1 MGIEQ
6 NLTAMALIEALFPQG
21 KRLDKAEATSIAGSV
36 DQYFDSIPGLSQ
48 GLAGLLA
55 WLNARFLMSYGKT
68 FATASLEQRQ
78 TFLAKNADSMV
89 TGKLLRALET
99 PFRAAY
105 LLDEQNLKR
114 VGTHN
119 GLRVPSEIEQHRW
132 QAQVSKADDLE
143 PSQTLDADV
152 VVIGTGAGGGAA
164 AYELASRGLA
174 VVILEEGQYHG
185 RKDFN
190 GKLTEVIPKLYR
202 GWGGTVTLGN
212 VVIPVPVGRSVGGTT
227 TINSGTCMRTPDS
240 VLKAWASEGLEEFT
254 SEIMAPYF
262 ESVEAMINVERAEI
276 KFIGEIAEVV
286 KKGAEAVGF
295 TQSYAL
301 MRNAKGCDG
310 QGLCQFGCPTDAKQS
325 TNVSYIPRA
334 LDAGAFLFTGMK
346 AEKFHYVD
354 GDAGNG
360 KDARVINGVTAT
372 GVGEDGIRRH
382 LRVNADT
389 VVVAAGTFFTP
400 QLLAKNGIKNKW
412 LGRNLSIHPA
422 RAVLGHYAGRN
433 FKNTATIPQGYGVAD
448 WAEMGVMF
456 EGGTPPFVAHGLMSP
471 FVGNAFVEFAEN
483 YQQTAYFGFMIKD
496 TSRGKVRR
504 GVHPDIPLLTYNLN
518 KTDFALFKKAAH
530 MLALMHLEAGADKVT
545 LASMS
550 GLPNVSNREEL
561 DALFAKKLKPRD
573 FAVTAYHPLGTAR
586 IAKDKKHGVCD
597 KNHQVFGVDGL
608 YVMDGSAVPSS
619 LGANPQVTIMAM
631 ATKAASRIAEQKLNY
646 I

>member
-1 MGIEQ
+1 MGLQQ

-21 KRLDKAEATSIAGSV
+21 KRLDKAEASSIANSV
-36 DQYFDSIPGLSQ
+36 DQHFDSIPGLSH
-48 GLAGLLA
+48 GLTGLLT
-55 WLNARFLMSYGKT
+55 WLNTRFLLLYGKS
-68 FATASLEQRQ
+68 FAAAPLELRQ
-78 TFLAKNADSMV
+78 AFLAQKADSIV

-119 GLRVPSEIEQHRW
+119 GLQVPSEVEQHHW
-132 QAQVSKADDLE
+132 QSQVSKADDLE

-152 VVIGTGAGGGAA
+152 VIIGTGAGGGAA

-174 VVILEEGQYHG
+174 VVILEEGLYYG

-212 VVIPVPVGRSVGGTT
+212 VAIPVPVGRSVGGTT

-254 SEIMAPYF
+254 SEIMTPYF
-262 ESVEAMINVERAEI
+262 ETVEAMISVERAEI
-276 KFIGEIAEVV
+276 KFVGEIAEVV
-286 KKGAEAVGF
+286 KKGADAVGL
-295 TQSYAL
+295 THSHAL

-346 AEKFHYVD
+346 AEELHYRG
-354 GDAGNG
+354 GDACNG
-360 KDARVINGVTAT
+360 KNARVISGVTAT
-372 GVGEDGIRRH
+372 GVGENGIRRH

-389 VVVAAGTFFTP
+389 VIVSAGTFFTP

-422 RAVLGHYAGRN
+422 GAVLGHYANRN

-456 EGGTPPFVAHGLMSP
+456 EGGTPPFIAHGLMSP

-496 TSRGKVRR
+496 TSRGNVRR
-504 GVHPDIPLLTYNLN
+504 GVHPDFPLLTYHLN

-550 GLPNVSNREEL
+550 GLPSVSNRAEL
-561 DALFAKKLKPRD
+561 DALFARKLKPRD

-586 IAKDKKHGVCD
+586 IAKDEKNGVCD

-646 I
+646 V